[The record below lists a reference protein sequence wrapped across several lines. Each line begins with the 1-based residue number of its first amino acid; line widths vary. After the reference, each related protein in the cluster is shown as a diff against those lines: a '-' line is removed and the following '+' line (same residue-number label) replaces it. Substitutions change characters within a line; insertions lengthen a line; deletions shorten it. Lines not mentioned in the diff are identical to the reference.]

1 MRIGFIGVGLM
12 GGPLA
17 RNLIRAGKTV
27 LVYDLSREAVEKTL
41 AAGTTG
47 QAAASTKALADC
59 DLVFTSLPMPNH
71 VKGVMLGADGC
82 YGFMKKGATHV
93 ELSTIDPMTAKELE
107 EAAKMDGCGHL
118 RIFAMVLR
126 LNSSALTAMGVL
138 VLLFAWNDL
147 LWPTMV
153 TTSTDKRVLSVF
165 IALTQSG
172 FGNEYGYLM
181 AAGVLA
187 ILPLIIIYLI
197 CQRAFMTSIA
207 MSGIKD

>member
-1 MRIGFIGVGLM
+1 VSNLGLVDSLWGIIVPNM
-12 GGPLA
+12 ISVTITFFL
-17 RNLIRAGKTV
+17 RQTF
-27 LVYDLSREAVEKTL
+27 
-41 AAGTTG
+41 
-47 QAAASTKALADC
+47 ST
-59 DLVFTSLPMPNH
+59 FP
-71 VKGVMLGADGC
+71 
-82 YGFMKKGATHV
+82 
-93 ELSTIDPMTAKELE
+93 KELE

-153 TTSTDKRVLSVF
+153 TSSTDKRVLSVF

-187 ILPLIIIYLI
+187 ILPLIVIYLI
-197 CQRAFMTSIA
+197 CQKAFMTSIA